1 MRVLI
6 SACACEP
13 GAGSESAVGWHWVR
27 QVSRLHEVWAITWA
41 GNRDAIEKS
50 LATKP
55 LPNVHWVY
63 FDPRW
68 ARLSREGQRSFHVH
82 YYLWQL
88 GVYFVGRR
96 LHRNVKFD
104 LVHHVTV
111 GSFWFP
117 SFLALLPVPFIWG
130 PIGAGLAAPRIF
142 WKEFSLR
149 GKVNEWLRAAAL
161 SLVHFDPVRAR
172 TEDRA
177 CVILAVSPETARQ
190 VRSRNQHKVSLFTQV
205 GLDTSEFDRLD
216 DSGPNG
222 SGSFTL
228 LSVGRLLHWK
238 GFALAIKAFA
248 ILHEVFP
255 DSQYWVVGDGPEKTK
270 LTELSISLGLAE
282 CVHFVSSLSR
292 RDYLARLRS
301 CDAMV
306 YPSMHEPG
314 AFVIVEAMAA
324 GKPVVCLDL
333 GEPALQV
340 TDGTGIKVPIT
351 SPEQVVS
358 DLAGAMLRL
367 ARDPDLRI
375 RLGTAARRRVR
386 QQFDWDKKG
395 IFITKL
401 YETPCTKEAAVETPT
416 AH

>member
-1 MRVLI
+1 MRVLL
-6 SACACEP
+6 SVCACEP
-13 GAGSESAVGWHWVR
+13 GTGSESNVGWHWVR
-27 QVSRLHEVWAITWA
+27 QVSRFHEVWVITWA

-50 LATKP
+50 LATEP
-55 LPNVHWVY
+55 LPSVHWVY
-63 FDPRW
+63 FGPPW
-68 ARLSREGQRSFHVH
+68 ARLSREGRGSLHVH

-96 LHRNVKFD
+96 LHRKVKFD
-104 LVHHVTV
+104 LVHHVTL

-117 SFLALLPVPFIWG
+117 SFLALLSVPFVWG
-130 PIGAGLAAPRIF
+130 PVGAGLPAPRIF

-161 SLVHFDPVRAR
+161 SLVRLDPVRAR

-177 CVILAVSPETARQ
+177 CAILAVSPVTAKQIRF
-190 VRSRNQHKVSLFTQV
+190 RNQHKINLFSQV
-205 GLDTSEFDRLD
+205 GLDTNEFDRSD
-216 DSGPNG
+216 DSGPDG
-222 SGSFTL
+222 LASFTL
-228 LSVGRLLHWK
+228 LSVGRLVHWK

-248 ILHEVFP
+248 ILHHVFP
-255 DSQYWVVGDGPEKTK
+255 DSQYWIAGDGPEKRK
-270 LTELSISLGLAE
+270 LIELSTSLGLAE
-282 CVHFVSSLSR
+282 CVHFVGTLSR

-306 YPSMHEPG
+306 YPSLHEPG

-358 DLAGAMLRL
+358 DLAAATVGLV
-367 ARDPDLRI
+367 RDPDLRI
-375 RLGTAARRRVR
+375 RLGTAARRRV
-386 QQFDWDKKG
+386 QEQFDWDKKG
-395 IFITKL
+395 IFMTKL
-401 YETPCTKEAAVETPT
+401 YETLCTKEAAVEAQT